1 MMNPQNLARERLLER
16 FLQYVRIGTTANPHT
31 SDYPSS
37 RGQWL
42 LGQLL
47 VEQLKGMGIDDA
59 EQDEHGLVWGTVPA
73 TIDGPVPTILLN
85 AHLDTS
91 PEAPGDRCVPHVV
104 EDYPGGDIPLS
115 SGEIIR
121 FAETPE
127 LADLVGHT
135 LITTDGKTLLGGDDK
150 AGVAAI
156 MEMAN
161 HLMERPELP
170 HGPIRILFTCDEEI
184 GRGTKHFQP
193 MRAKAIAGYTL
204 DGGGEGVL
212 DIENFSADAATVR
225 FQGYNIHPAL
235 GKGRMVNALRAAAE
249 LVASLPADRLS
260 PESTEGREGFIHP
273 YETTGSVAEASVE
286 FLLRDFDTQN
296 LDEYASMLRSLAQK
310 ICDRTS
316 RLSYTCEIV
325 EQYRNMADRLRT
337 FPIAADLAEQAYGKL
352 GIPCTRGSIRG
363 GTDGAQMTAL
373 GLATPNLSVG
383 QHNIHSVKEFAS
395 LDQMA
400 RAVHHAIVLADL
412 WQAHGRS

>member
-135 LITTDGKTLLGGDDK
+135 LITTDGS
-150 AGVAAI
+150 
-156 MEMAN
+156 
-161 HLMERPELP
+161 H
-170 HGPIRILFTCDEEI
+170 HGNGEPSH
-184 GRGTKHFQP
+184 GAS
-193 MRAKAIAGYTL
+193 RA
-204 DGGGEGVL
+204 
-212 DIENFSADAATVR
+212 SAWADSDPLHVR
-225 FQGYNIHPAL
+225 
-235 GKGRMVNALRAAAE
+235 
-249 LVASLPADRLS
+249 
-260 PESTEGREGFIHP
+260 
-273 YETTGSVAEASVE
+273 
-286 FLLRDFDTQN
+286 
-296 LDEYASMLRSLAQK
+296 
-310 ICDRTS
+310 
-316 RLSYTCEIV
+316 
-325 EQYRNMADRLRT
+325 
-337 FPIAADLAEQAYGKL
+337 
-352 GIPCTRGSIRG
+352 
-363 GTDGAQMTAL
+363 
-373 GLATPNLSVG
+373 
-383 QHNIHSVKEFAS
+383 
-395 LDQMA
+395 
-400 RAVHHAIVLADL
+400 
-412 WQAHGRS
+412 